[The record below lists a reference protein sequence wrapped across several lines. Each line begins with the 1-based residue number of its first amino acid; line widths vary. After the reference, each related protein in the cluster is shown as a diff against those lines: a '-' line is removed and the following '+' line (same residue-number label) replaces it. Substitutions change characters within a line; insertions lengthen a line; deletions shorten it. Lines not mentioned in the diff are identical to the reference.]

1 MPSKRKDVEREISKI
16 NKEIS
21 DLKWALKNE
30 VLTAKKRQEKKD
42 KISELKKVRK
52 ELTKTID
59 GWRVKRVTSQKQ

>member
-1 MPSKRKDVEREISKI
+1 MPPKRKDVEKEIAKI

-21 DLKWALKNE
+21 DLKWSLKND
-30 VLTAKKRQEKKD
+30 VLSAKKRQDKKE

-52 ELTKTID
+52 DLTKMIE